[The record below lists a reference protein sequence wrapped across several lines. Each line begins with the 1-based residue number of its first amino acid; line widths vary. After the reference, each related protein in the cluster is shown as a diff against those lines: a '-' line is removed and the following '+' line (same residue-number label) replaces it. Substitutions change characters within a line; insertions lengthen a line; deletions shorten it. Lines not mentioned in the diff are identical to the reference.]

1 MHVSSLSLQLFSEKK
16 EDQEKY
22 QLLTEQIR
30 NNIIKKYLV
39 PGTGKFDNA
48 TQAAQIFALYYGLS
62 PEPEKTFQVLLDEYA
77 RHNWH
82 ISTGIFACK
91 MGFDVL
97 REHNRNDIAYRLVN
111 QRDYPGWGYMV
122 ENGATTL
129 WESWEYPENASS
141 QNHPM
146 FGSTEEWFY
155 RSLLGINPLQ
165 PGFKEI
171 MIKPQPAGDLK
182 WVQGSYHSMYGL
194 IRSAWR
200 ITEKEFQLEVEIPA
214 NTTARIYLP
223 ATNQESIAC
232 SSGYTY
238 AGEQDGYSI
247 CLVNS
252 GKYTFTCQ

>member
-1 MHVSSLSLQLFSEKK
+1 
-16 EDQEKY
+16 
-22 QLLTEQIR
+22 
-30 NNIIKKYLV
+30 
-39 PGTGKFDNA
+39 
-48 TQAAQIFALYYGLS
+48 
-62 PEPEKTFQVLLDEYA
+62 
-77 RHNWH
+77 
-82 ISTGIFACK
+82 